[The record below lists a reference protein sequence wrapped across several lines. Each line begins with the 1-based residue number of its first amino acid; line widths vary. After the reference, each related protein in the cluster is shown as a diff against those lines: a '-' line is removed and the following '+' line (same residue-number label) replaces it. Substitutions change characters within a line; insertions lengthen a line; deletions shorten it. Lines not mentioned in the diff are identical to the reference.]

1 MCKNDKNESLL
12 QPINSLSSRNY
23 QLVEDYVTTAFA
35 GDRLPGVKV
44 SDVIVCTKS
53 S

>member
-35 GDRLPGVKV
+35 GD
-44 SDVIVCTKS
+44 
-53 S
+53 